1 MNIFFAILI
10 YMIYV
15 FISLNII
22 LLIVLFI
29 VLNRLYQLKLSS
41 SKSHKK
47 LDYENLK
54 KIWNKIDELLV
65 DMISIHN
72 YGMSGVSIGKERDFY
87 QMALDRACDIVES
100 KRGSIMLF
108 DEKQQCLV
116 IVASKNIRQE
126 LVENIKLKPGEG
138 VAGRAFEKSEIIFVT
153 VPEKNPNYEKF
164 MGYEE
169 QKEPFISLPLKSRE
183 RVLGV
188 LNIHLPENKTSFSE
202 WDLKFL
208 NIIADEISVMIENIF
223 LYQSIEKFY
232 LELVETLV
240 RIIDA
245 KDSYTGDHA
254 SRARERAV
262 KLAKKLNVP
271 QQMIKSIEY
280 AALLHDMGKIGVNEK
295 ILTKPGKLTDEEYRE
310 MKKHPEIAYQILSPI
325 EFLNPVAKMIRYH
338 HEWYN
343 GMGYPE
349 GLKGEEIPLGS
360 RIVSVIDAWDA
371 MTSDRPYR
379 KALSKE
385 QAIEEL
391 KKGSGKQFDPKV
403 VSAFLELL
411 EEENLSR

>member
-1 MNIFFAILI
+1 MVYILA
-10 YMIYV
+10 
-15 FISLNII
+15 SLNV
-22 LLIVLFI
+22 LLLVVLFV
-29 VLNRLYQLKLSS
+29 VLNRLYQLKLISS
-41 SKSHKK
+41 RTRKK
-47 LDYENLK
+47 FSDDNLK
-54 KIWNKIDELLV
+54 KIWAKFDELLV

-72 YGMSGVSIGKERDFY
+72 YGMSGVSIGKEKDFY

-100 KRGSIMLF
+100 RRGSIMLY
-108 DEKQQCLV
+108 DDRTGLLV
-116 IVASKNIRQE
+116 IMASKNIRQE
-126 LVENIKLKPGEG
+126 LVEGVKLKPGEG
-138 VAGRAFEKSEIIFVT
+138 VAGRAFEKGEIIFVT
-153 VPEKNPNYEKF
+153 TPEKNPGYEKF
-164 MGYEE
+164 LGYEE
-169 QKEPFISLPLKSRE
+169 QKEPFVSLPLKSRE

-188 LNIHLPENKTSFSE
+188 LNVHLPENKTSFSE

-208 NIIADEISVMIENIF
+208 TILADEISVMIENIF

-232 LELVETLV
+232 LELVETLA

-280 AALLHDMGKIGVNEK
+280 AALLHDMGKIGINEK
-295 ILTKPGKLTDEEYRE
+295 ILTKPGKLTDEEYKE
-310 MKKHPEIAYQILSPI
+310 MKRHPEIAYQILSPI

-379 KALSKE
+379 KALSRE

-391 KKGSGKQFDPKV
+391 KRGSGKQFDPKV
-403 VSAFLELL
+403 VAAFLELI

>member
-1 MNIFFAILI
+1 
-10 YMIYV
+10 MIYLLAS
-15 FISLNII
+15 INIV

-29 VLNRLYQLKLSS
+29 VLNRLYQIKLLSS
-41 SKSHKK
+41 RHKK
-47 LDYENLK
+47 KTLDENLK
-54 KIWNKIDELLV
+54 KIWAKFDELLV
-65 DMISIHN
+65 DMMAIHN
-72 YGMSGVSIGKERDFY
+72 YGMSGVSIGKEKDFY
-87 QMALDRACDIVES
+87 QMALERACDIVDS
-100 KRGSIMLF
+100 HRGSMMLY
-108 DEKQQCLV
+108 DEKQKLLH

-126 LVENIKLKPGEG
+126 LIENIKLKPGEG
-138 VAGRAFEKSEIIFVT
+138 VAGRTFEKGEVIFVT
-153 VPEKNPNYEKF
+153 SPEKNPGYEKF

-169 QKEPFISLPLKSRE
+169 QKEPFVSLPLKSRD

-188 LNIHLPENKTSFSE
+188 LNVHLPASKTSFSE

-208 NIIADEISVMIENIF
+208 TILADEISVMIENIF
-223 LYQSIEKFY
+223 LYQSIERFY
-232 LELVETLV
+232 LELVETLA

-280 AALLHDMGKIGVNEK
+280 AALLHDMGKIGINEK
-295 ILTKPGKLTDEEYRE
+295 ILTKPGKLTPDEYNE
-310 MKKHPEIAYQILSPI
+310 MKRHPEIAYQILSPI
-325 EFLNPVAKMIRYH
+325 EFLNPVARMILYH
-338 HEWYN
+338 HEWYD
-343 GMGYPE
+343 GRGYPE

-379 KALSKE
+379 KALSYE
-385 QAIEEL
+385 EAVEEL

-403 VSAFLELL
+403 VDAFLELL
-411 EEENLSR
+411 EEEKLSDK